1 LSFVVYVGRACRI
14 QVVGHPYHMVIRP
27 RAILLAI
34 LLLAPRVAVADC
46 PPVTPVACPNCFA
59 VFVMPDT
66 QNYTTLANQPAA
78 ANHLDLVTRYICRE
92 RTAWTE
98 PSTGKQMPISMVIHL
113 GDIVQNGDLEEA
125 VAGPLAQ
132 WQRASAAFDNLDSCD
147 AVVPYLVTNGNHDH
161 DWTGCVIGGDP
172 YSGCYENPTEGYETY
187 FGADRWE
194 SQGYGCAA
202 PDDCDWQAGEW
213 FLGSG
218 DEIAAGSRNNVGE
231 GSPGPPVAQ
240 QGRHRAGLIRTPS
253 GRPMLFL
260 GLEMAV
266 DFPPA
271 APGFEGV
278 EGDDTRWVKEILE
291 LYPDVPTVVFHH
303 SLFWVF
309 DPPDTR
315 LRWGPETWHSDSIRD
330 ILPEPEWGTER
341 GMKDLFD
348 YLLAPYA
355 QVRFIFT
362 GHVLVPTTQA
372 DHTIPR
378 VGMPPVWGMLRN
390 FQQVELGLPGDEDIY
405 GVGWNVIAVFDP
417 DAEQVRIRSYRIDDE
432 EAYTDPPVDYLHVG
446 EPASTECFDTDQNGF
461 PERVISWDFDLPRV
475 QMPSLSFVG
484 VGLLAAGVLFTAV
497 WVLGR
502 RMRQRSV

>member
-1 LSFVVYVGRACRI
+1 MATG
-14 QVVGHPYHMVIRP
+14 P
-27 RAILLAI
+27 RAVLLAI
-34 LLLAPRVAVADC
+34 LLFAPRVVAADC
-46 PPVTPVACPNCFA
+46 SPVTPVACPKCFA

-78 ANHLDLVTRYICRE
+78 ANHLDLVTRYICQQRA
-92 RTAWTE
+92 AWTE

-113 GDIVQNGDLEEA
+113 GDIVQSGDLEEA
-125 VAGPLAQ
+125 VAGPLAE

-147 AVVPYLVTNGNHDH
+147 PVVPYLVTNGNHDQ
-161 DWTGCVIGGDP
+161 DRTGCELYDTT
-172 YSGCYENPTEGYETY
+172 GCYENPTEGYETY

-231 GSPGPPVAQ
+231 GSPGPQVAQ
-240 QGRHRAGLIRTPS
+240 QGRHRAGLIRSPS
-253 GRPMLFL
+253 GMRLLFL
-260 GLEMAV
+260 GLEMAL

-271 APGFEGV
+271 AAGFEGV
-278 EGDDTRWVKEILE
+278 EGDDTQWVKQLLE
-291 LYPDVPTVVFHH
+291 FYPDVPTVAFHH
-303 SLFWVF
+303 SMFWAF
-309 DPPDTR
+309 EPPDTR
-315 LRWGPETWHSDSIRD
+315 VRWGPETWHSDSIRD
-330 ILPEPEWGTER
+330 IPVEEPPEWGTVR

-348 YLLAPYA
+348 HLLAPYP

-372 DHTIPR
+372 DYTIPR
-378 VGMPPVWGMLRN
+378 DGAPPVWGMLRN
-390 FQQVELGLPGDEDIY
+390 YQQVDLGLSGGEDNY

-432 EAYTDPPVDYLHVG
+432 EAYTDPPVNYLHAG
-446 EPASTECFDTDQNGF
+446 EPAPTECFETDQNGF
-461 PERVISWDFDLPRV
+461 PERIISWDFAPARA
-475 QMPSLSFVG
+475 QMPSLSVVG
-484 VGLLAAGVLFTAV
+484 VAVLAALVLSTAL
-497 WVLGR
+497 WALGR
-502 RMRQRSV
+502 QMRRRSA